1 MFAFEV
7 LSTKSRSFV
16 DGLYDM
22 NDKNFSDKLEAFGTL
37 GANVPT
43 KTDAAVLPSI
53 SPQERELA
61 QVFRILI
68 PILHMHLIFKA
79 LILEAVVTVLLVQ

>member
-1 MFAFEV
+1 
-7 LSTKSRSFV
+7 
-16 DGLYDM
+16 M

-61 QVFRILI
+61 QVFTNSSII
-68 PILHMHLIFKA
+68 Y
-79 LILEAVVTVLLVQ
+79 VVCFWTSEF